1 MANFKEW
8 QRGQHNVKNNVLK
21 TDRPCE
27 KKLEEAENSV
37 KVGTSWES
45 WLVFSSQLLQS
56 ISPTLEKAQFVELM
70 DNFLFIEVKHLTTLV
85 LE

>member
-8 QRGQHNVKNNVLK
+8 ERGQHDVKNNVLK
-21 TDRPCE
+21 PCE

-56 ISPTLEKAQFVELM
+56 ISPTLEKTQFVELM